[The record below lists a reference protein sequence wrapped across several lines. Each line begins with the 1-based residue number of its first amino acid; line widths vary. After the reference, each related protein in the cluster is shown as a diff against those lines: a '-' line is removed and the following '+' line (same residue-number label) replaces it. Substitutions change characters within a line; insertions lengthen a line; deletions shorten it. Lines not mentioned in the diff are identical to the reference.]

1 MTNVFVVDAGASGL
15 AIDLNGIAKR
25 ERQNVRFVPLATI
38 EQLFRELEK
47 ETPDLILLHHHWEGL
62 TISQILERIT
72 QFGDTA
78 RVIVFTGQSLDAN
91 DLIEC
96 ARSGVADY
104 WPKRGELE
112 PSVVSRQIAFYC
124 SGPEWTLKR
133 LRLPSGSQRQL
144 IREAAVC
151 QSQLRKVTEENKEMR
166 DKIAAL
172 EDQDSVG
179 FRRLATRIVTFGFN
193 CAVLTAV
200 FIVLNV
206 KANALSV
213 WADLAFIAILAV
225 FFLFLEGKVTEVL
238 VKWKGGSA
246 QVK

>member
-1 MTNVFVVDAGASGL
+1 MTSVFVVDGQAGDLST
-15 AIDLNGIAKR
+15 DLNGIVKR
-25 ERQNVRFVPLATI
+25 EKQNVRFTPIPTI

-47 ETPDLILLHHHWEGL
+47 ATPDLILLHHHWDGL

-72 QFGDTA
+72 QFAETT

-104 WPKRGELE
+104 WPKRGDLE

-124 SGPEWTLKR
+124 SGPEWTLKK
-133 LRLPSGSQRQL
+133 LLMPSGAQRQL
-144 IREAAVC
+144 IREAAAC
-151 QSQLRKVTEENKEMR
+151 QRQLALVTDENREMKDR
-166 DKIAAL
+166 IEAL
-172 EDQDSVG
+172 ENADNIG
-179 FRRLATRIVTFGFN
+179 FRRLGVRLLTFGVN

-200 FIVLNV
+200 FIVLNIKV
-206 KANALSV
+206 TALPV
-213 WADLAFIAILAV
+213 WANLAFTAILAV

-238 VKWKGGSA
+238 VKWKDGSA
-246 QVK
+246 RVR